1 MFVYAGLAAVL
12 LIGYVIYNQG
22 FVLRGVT
29 PEMLDDQLPLEEREG
44 MIARAAARYE
54 ASRWIMTL
62 IIPLVVAVLVDALYI
77 YLLSD
82 LIALLMPA

>member
-1 MFVYAGLAAVL
+1 
-12 LIGYVIYNQG
+12 
-22 FVLRGVT
+22 
-29 PEMLDDQLPLEEREG
+29 
-44 MIARAAARYE
+44 
-54 ASRWIMTL
+54 MTL